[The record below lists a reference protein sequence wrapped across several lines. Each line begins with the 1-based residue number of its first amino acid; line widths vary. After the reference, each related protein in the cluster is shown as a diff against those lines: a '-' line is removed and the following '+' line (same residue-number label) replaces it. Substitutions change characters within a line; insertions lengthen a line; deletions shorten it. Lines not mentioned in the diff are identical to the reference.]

1 MQIQVAF
8 IAGLKNQMSFV
19 FALYQ
24 NQWSVIAAIQSE
36 LSHNLCLY
44 LSKVDSTGLLDN
56 RRAQS
61 PLISTVIQ
69 SHVDWCRKQ
78 YGVKRVAVTAK
89 SNPEYLFS
97 GSSKLTSKGRL
108 EGLKLTQWWMDVLQS
123 IDEAQTRYLY
133 VPQHQQKNTLP
144 HDLKLK
150 LKDGDWVNC
159 LPHKTVDQ
167 VDLFHDD
174 PFSDYIKRNLLDKP
188 NLSMNTV
195 INDMLPQSKDFINGD
210 VGLIFIDLD
219 GSKYNGDEKGELRQ
233 STACRIDTQ
242 QEIILS
248 QLLRMLVGEQEDG
261 EDNEDQHLSFAS
273 VEKCLKSSVTLLK
286 LMQPYISTITVEVQ
300 CQRQKEARRMED
312 QQRPVNVLQVKRRK

>member
-8 IAGLKNQMSFV
+8 IAGLYKQISFV

-24 NQWSVIAAIQSE
+24 NQWSAIAAVQSE
-36 LSHNLCLY
+36 LSPNLCLY

-61 PLISTVIQ
+61 PLISTLIL
-69 SHVDWCRKQ
+69 SHVEWCRKQ
-78 YGVKRVAVTAK
+78 YGVKKVAVTAK
-89 SNPEYLFS
+89 SNPEYLFR
-97 GSSKLTSKGRL
+97 GSSKLASKGRL
-108 EGLKLTQWWMDVLQS
+108 EGLKLTRWWMDVLQS
-123 IDEAQTRYLY
+123 IGEAQTRYLY
-133 VPQHQQKNTLP
+133 VPQHQQKNTLL

-150 LKDGDWVNC
+150 LKDGDWLYS

-174 PFSDYIKRNLLDKP
+174 PFSDYIKRNLLDKS

-210 VGLIFIDLD
+210 VGLIFIELD
-219 GSKYNGDEKGELRQ
+219 GSNDDDDEKWELRQ
-233 STACRIDTQ
+233 STECRRDTQ
-242 QEIILS
+242 QENILS
-248 QLLRMLVGEQEDG
+248 QVLRMLEGEEYEEDG
-261 EDNEDQHLSFAS
+261 EDQQLSFAS
-273 VEKCLKSSVTLLK
+273 IEKCLKSSATLLK
-286 LMQPYISTITVEVQ
+286 VLSPYNRTITVEVQ
-300 CQRQKEARRMED
+300 CQRQKEARRIED